1 MENRDRITP
10 IDIEHVQFD
19 TTFKGYNEKQVDE
32 FLDKL
37 TADYEDVVRE
47 NALLKKEIEKIK
59 EESGKIQQMEEKI
72 KTTMFEARKASENL
86 KEESQKEI
94 QELKRKKDAFILEFK
109 NMLITTIDYLE
120 KMENKLD
127 KIAEDN
133 LGAEN

>member
-10 IDIEHVQFD
+10 IDIEHIQFD
-19 TTFKGYNEKQVDE
+19 TGFRGYNEKQVDE

-47 NALLKKEIEKIK
+47 NALLKKEIEKLK
-59 EESGKIQQMEEKI
+59 EESGKIQQMEENI
-72 KTTMFEARKASENL
+72 KKTMFDAQKVSENL

-94 QELKRKKDAFILEFK
+94 YELKRKKDAFILEFK